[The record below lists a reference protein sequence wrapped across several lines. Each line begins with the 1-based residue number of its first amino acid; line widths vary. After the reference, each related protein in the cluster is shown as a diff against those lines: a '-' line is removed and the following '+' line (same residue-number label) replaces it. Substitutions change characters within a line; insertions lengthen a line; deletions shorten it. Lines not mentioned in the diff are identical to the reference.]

1 MNGQP
6 STRRHRLAARALMA
20 PVGANT
26 MPTNPPTPVF
36 DRQHEAR
43 ATAWQLHPIDI
54 SADTHPISDTPS
66 ADATPLSANIAAGA
80 NPMIAAD
87 SNPAHHLLNANPEPT
102 PTGTS
107 VHGFSIMGNPS
118 LTVPALCFLGLGA
131 TLVGGFMLYFAIK
144 YACRGV
150 KRLRERRRTGAK
162 DVDVEGQ
169 RTEADVLWAQ
179 KEVTEKPTSFA
190 VSVGSVQSQAEFTDA
205 RAQVWFGRMEG
216 VPASD
221 ASLVS
226 KVDMADARQV
236 YPAPGS
242 PLARETFA
250 DIASPRPSANTPLRP
265 QVDALPRPSRPALTH
280 SDSVDSPASG
290 RACPPLYGRIR
301 SDSEN
306 SRGSAHSHGSA
317 RTRVLDSPALS
328 DGMLNSPSPLDSPST
343 FAGALDSPTLSGG
356 ALDSPTLSHAAPTT
370 STYGSTPLYAHAH
383 AASVDITTATWL
395 LALGLR
401 TSASVTGPV
410 ASVVPAGSFV
420 TAAGLSTSAS
430 ADDARRFSQRTYA
443 SETYDWRR
451 TRDSASTWDSRR
463 TRESAST
470 YRTRDSRSS
479 DSTSTFRS
487 YGSMSTFQSFDS
499 ASTWESRRER
509 RERSESRASARDS
522 SRTPTR
528 ASRGT
533 TPTRT
538 PTRDS
543 QRTPTRDS
551 QRTPMRESHRAPT
564 RTSTGRSRSNSDRSG
579 SGRRSRR
586 SDSKHGSRS
595 EHSRSD
601 SRRSHDSRRSSSCYT
616 SASKHSARSSRRS
629 SSCHN
634 SYVFAPYFILLT
646 PHVVLLAS
654 LVAVVEADDAVFA
667 RVDPFG
673 VRLIL
678 EGRRVRLPRAG
689 KSFAVK
695 ASQSGTAIKCSQSAA
710 SIEAS
715 RGGAAIKSSQS
726 VASICTQMVIDA
738 FPEVPSSSEDEEFG
752 LAYDRS
758 SQATLEEA
766 PAPTTSTTRES
777 SSTADAL
784 ASVQPA
790 SSSTQLPTTST
801 ARVTTR
807 PRAPSTPKT
816 RRATAV
822 VGMPRTPTQRKRAG
836 YSGAKAGDAPLLAMA
851 SSMSIVGSA
860 PVSAM
865 GDDFA
870 ATREDASTLTKDD
883 ALTLTK
889 DDAPTLTTDDVS
901 ASAMDDSPGRTPR
914 ARTRKENVAPTMKD
928 YFAPRKDEFVPR
940 KDLSVPRKEN
950 AVPELAAPR
959 SRSVKARRQAIVAP
973 IRSALAPL
981 RLAHGRAASQDV
993 EVFGRF

>member
-1 MNGQP
+1 
-6 STRRHRLAARALMA
+6 MA

-26 MPTNPPTPVF
+26 MPANPPTPIF

-43 ATAWQLHPIDI
+43 ATAWQLHPID
-54 SADTHPISDTPS
+54 THLISDTPS
-66 ADATPLSANIAAGA
+66 ADANPLSANIAADA

-87 SNPAHHLLNANPEPT
+87 SNPAHHLLNASPGPT

-144 YACRGV
+144 YACRGF

-250 DIASPRPSANTPLRP
+250 DIALPRPAASTPLRP
-265 QVDALPRPSRPALTH
+265 HVDALPRPSRPALTH

-306 SRGSAHSHGSA
+306 SRGSARSHGSA

-328 DGMLNSPSPLDSPST
+328 DGMLNSPSPLDSPSS

-356 ALDSPTLSHAAPTT
+356 ALDSPTLSHVAPTT
-370 STYGSTPLYAHAH
+370 AAYGSTPLYAHAH
-383 AASVDITTATWL
+383 AASVDITTATCLASMASNAGSVSSGL
-395 LALGLR
+395 LALGLH
-401 TSASVTGPV
+401 TSASVTGPG

-420 TAAGLSTSAS
+420 AAAGLSTSAS
-430 ADDARRFSQRTYA
+430 ADDARRFSQRTCVSVYTTGSA
-443 SETYDWRR
+443 YSQETYDWRRSRGTRDSYR

-470 YRTRDSRSS
+470 YRTRDSRVFRLGQHLGVEAGKERALGVKSVGKGILEDADEGFEGHGRFAEDSDPRLEQDADKVIDSRFTEDADARLPEDADAGVAQDADQISS
-479 DSTSTFRS
+479 FR
-487 YGSMSTFQSFDS
+487 T
-499 ASTWESRRER
+499 A
-509 RERSESRASARDS
+509 
-522 SRTPTR
+522 
-528 ASRGT
+528 
-533 TPTRT
+533 
-538 PTRDS
+538 
-543 QRTPTRDS
+543 
-551 QRTPMRESHRAPT
+551 
-564 RTSTGRSRSNSDRSG
+564 RSG
-579 SGRRSRR
+579 AAP
-586 SDSKHGSRS
+586 GSRS
-595 EHSRSD
+595 SRHTSYS
-601 SRRSHDSRRSSSCYT
+601 SRRT
-616 SASKHSARSSRRS
+616 SYSSRRS
-629 SSCHN
+629 SRS
-634 SYVFAPYFILLT
+634 SRRTTWSSRGWIPSVSSLPSLDSL
-646 PHVVLLAS
+646 PVLDEGERCAI
-654 LVAVVEADDAVFA
+654 D
-667 RVDPFG
+667 FG
-673 VRLIL
+673 GE
-678 EGRRVRLPRAG
+678 EGAFDEPRG
-689 KSFAVK
+689 LKSATVK
-695 ASQSGTAIKCSQSAA
+695 VSQSGAAIKCSQSAA
-710 SIEAS
+710 SIEAPRS
-715 RGGAAIKSSQS
+715 GAATKASQGGAAIVSSQS

-758 SQATLEEA
+758 SQATLEEV
-766 PAPTTSTTRES
+766 PAPTIQTCTAS
-777 SSTADAL
+777 SSTTDAS
-784 ASVQPA
+784 ASVQLEATPVQPA
-790 SSSTQLPTTST
+790 SSSTQPPTTSSSQ
-801 ARVTTR
+801 VTTR

-822 VGMPRTPTQRKRAG
+822 VSMPRTPTQRKRAG
-836 YSGAKAGDAPLLAMA
+836 YSGAQAGDAPLLVMA
-851 SSMSIVGSA
+851 ASTSSVDEA

-865 GDDFA
+865 GDAFA
-870 ATREDASTLTKDD
+870 ATREDASTLTE
-883 ALTLTK
+883 
-889 DDAPTLTTDDVS
+889 
-901 ASAMDDSPGRTPR
+901 DDSPGRTPR
-914 ARTRKENVAPTMKD
+914 ARTRKENVAPAMKD

-940 KDLSVPRKEN
+940 RDLFVPRKEN
-950 AVPELAAPR
+950 AVPALAAPR